1 MLLFS
6 ANLIVPDFFS
16 NIFSHYELFTF
27 SKHFKTRFQF
37 EFQIRLFGLIFSKKD
52 KWNRRPDLH
61 NRIEFRNNE
70 TFFGPAADPVLGQ
83 AKVDESRE
91 IPATPKSDRIIK
103 FVSSLDIETSGL
115 EKFRWDDILESK
127 VPRDYQLSSF
137 IESLCGNTILVL
149 PTGSGKTLVSSM
161 LLARMCRE
169 NPSLIGLFVV
179 HRIPL
184 VFQQAEAIRSET
196 GLRVIGLCGENITN
210 HKVIQVGRTKE
221 IRVFMVLSTPW
232 LCPRVELE
240 TKLY

>member
-1 MLLFS
+1 MNF
-6 ANLIVPDFFS
+6 
-16 NIFSHYELFTF
+16 FTF

-61 NRIEFRNNE
+61 NRIELRNNE
-70 TFFGPAADPVLGQ
+70 TFFGPAADPVLVQ

-103 FVSSLDIETSGL
+103 FVSSLDVL

-210 HKVIQVGRTKE
+210 YKVIQVGRTTK
-221 IRVFMVLSTPW
+221 IRGFIDLPRPY
-232 LCPRVELE
+232 LCPSVELE
-240 TKLY
+240 AKCY